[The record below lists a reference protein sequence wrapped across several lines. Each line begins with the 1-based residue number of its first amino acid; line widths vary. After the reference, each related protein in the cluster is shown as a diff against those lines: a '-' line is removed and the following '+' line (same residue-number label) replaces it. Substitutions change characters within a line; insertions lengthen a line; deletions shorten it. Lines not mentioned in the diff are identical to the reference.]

1 MKCDKHIAPQQQ
13 AKFVA
18 KKSTQPRCECDEPEP
33 TPIEL
38 PPAELPLIE
47 EVTTAPPSTYPAA
60 KKRKGQAAPI
70 MLSSVHPDFWVG
82 LKVRVQKSTNGRDEL
97 ETGIVMKS
105 GNGWV
110 QMKISSGAS
119 LAKRAYHLEL
129 LDPLPVVTPP
139 EPKASSKSK
148 ESKASSPPKD
158 ESIAE
163 VKLSVLSTS
172 SEQDTQIEAPKV
184 VPASPASSAGQSSSK
199 RTGRAKRKFLGDDD
213 SSVSHSEILPT
224 RTRPSSAYTDGEGS
238 ELSPLL
244 KSERHITQ
252 ERTIPTRP
260 PRRDP
265 TLRVFSSQEEYY
277 TRGTGVAA
285 TAVVQKPKQSIHGTR
300 ASTSNLSSKNNKK
313 LGNISYTSTPELKS
327 MNHSHASHTP
337 HITPLSAL
345 PPTAYDNTHPHP
357 TPTTDTGTT
366 TTGTGPPKIN
376 ALLCEIKHS
385 IVTKFVERHQEKIK
399 NRPDLGM
406 WYIKL
411 NNDLIDPIYEK
422 SIARRITDSVV
433 VCKYCM
439 HDKWPKSDF
448 CWNDQCPDSPIYN
461 PPITTDTSINQQSLS
476 NTTPATTTTTATNS
490 TTTGGMSILHPT
502 LSVDSDS
509 PRSQHSLPPLD
520 LPSSLDN
527 NTSTNTT
534 NNSNYNNNKLITS
547 SPRRKMSTSSKSNT
561 PRHSLTTT
569 SSAHTPSGGSLLSP
583 GRRQRAMSGIEN
595 NYGYIPAITTE
606 TLQYLTA
613 DYLPLNMCNPKKE
626 PVIEYILNI
635 PHVIIDG
642 DNARS
647 RDVYEDYIM
656 HPEAEKVLNL
666 NLTDNNESPT
676 YNTLTNDTENKP
688 KLSGKSTDYT
698 YNDDDIVLSYEDE
711 GQYNRRMSTS
721 SSSSSNT
728 VYDISNSNSSNN
740 NNIQVYM
747 DIADTNNDDEDE
759 LADEVGVNRG
769 DGRSHIHALS
779 VSP

>member
-33 TPIEL
+33 IPIEL

-47 EVTTAPPSTYPAA
+47 EVITAPPPTYPAA
-60 KKRKGQAAPI
+60 KKRKGQAAPV
-70 MLSSVHPDFWVG
+70 MLSSVHPDLWVG

-148 ESKASSPPKD
+148 ESKATSPPKD

-163 VKLSVLSTS
+163 VKLSALSTS
-172 SEQDTQIEAPKV
+172 SEQDTQIEAPRV
-184 VPASPASSAGQSSSK
+184 IPASPASSVGQSSSK

-244 KSERHITQ
+244 KSERHTTQ

-260 PRRDP
+260 PRRDS

-285 TAVVQKPKQSIHGTR
+285 TAVTQKPKQNIHGAR
-300 ASTSNLSSKNNKK
+300 ASTSNISSKNSKK
-313 LGNISYTSTPELKS
+313 LGNTSYTSTPELKS
-327 MNHSHASHTP
+327 INHSHISHTV
-337 HITPLSAL
+337 HITPLSSL
-345 PPTAYDNTHPHP
+345 PPTAYDTTHH
-357 TPTTDTGTT
+357 TTTTTDTGT
-366 TTGTGPPKIN
+366 GTGQPKIN

-422 SIARRITDSVV
+422 NIARRITDSVII
-433 VCKYCM
+433 CQYCM
-439 HDKWPKSDF
+439 RDKWPKSDF

-461 PPITTDTSINQQSLS
+461 PPITTDTSINQQSIS
-476 NTTPATTTTTATNS
+476 NSTTATTVTATS
-490 TTTGGMSILHPT
+490 TTGGGMSILHPT

-520 LPSSLDN
+520 LPSTLDN
-527 NTSTNTT
+527 NTYNNTPHT
-534 NNSNYNNNKLITS
+534 SNNNKLMS

-569 SSAHTPSGGSLLSP
+569 SSAHTPMGGGSLLSP

-595 NYGYIPAITTE
+595 NYGYIPAIATE

-613 DYLPLNMCNPKKE
+613 DYLPLNMCNPKKDS
-626 PVIEYILNI
+626 VVEYILNI

-642 DNARS
+642 SNTRS
-647 RDVYEDYIM
+647 RDVSVDYIM
-656 HPEAEKVLNL
+656 HPEAEKVINL

-698 YNDDDIVLSYEDE
+698 YNNDDDIVLSYEDE

-728 VYDISNSNSSNN
+728 VYDISNSNSN

-747 DIADTNNDDEDE
+747 DIADTNDEEEDDE

-769 DGRSHIHALS
+769 DGNSHIHALS

>member
-13 AKFVA
+13 AKFVV
-18 KKSTQPRCECDEPEP
+18 KKSTQSRCECDEPEP
-33 TPIEL
+33 IPIEL
-38 PPAELPLIE
+38 PPAELQLIE
-47 EVTTAPPSTYPAA
+47 EEIVTAPPPTYPAA

-70 MLSSVHPDFWVG
+70 MLSSVHPDLWVG

-139 EPKASSKSK
+139 EPKVSSKSK
-148 ESKASSPPKD
+148 ESKATSPPKD
-158 ESIAE
+158 ESITE

-172 SEQDTQIEAPKV
+172 SEQDTQIEAPRV
-184 VPASPASSAGQSSSK
+184 VPASPASSVGQSSSK

-213 SSVSHSEILPT
+213 SSVTHSEILPT

-244 KSERHITQ
+244 KTERHTIQ
-252 ERTIPTRP
+252 ERSIPTRP

-285 TAVVQKPKQSIHGTR
+285 TAVVQKPTSKQNIHSTR
-300 ASTSNLSSKNNKK
+300 ASTSNISSKNSKK
-313 LGNISYTSTPELKS
+313 LGNTSYTSTPELKS
-327 MNHSHASHTP
+327 INHS

-345 PPTAYDNTHPHP
+345 PPTAYDNTQP
-357 TPTTDTGTT
+357 TKDSG
-366 TTGTGPPKIN
+366 TGTGQPKIN

-422 SIARRITDSVV
+422 SIARRITDSVII
-433 VCKYCM
+433 CKYCM

-461 PPITTDTSINQQSLS
+461 PPITTDTSINQQSLL
-476 NTTPATTTTTATNS
+476 NTTPATTTTTATTS
-490 TTTGGMSILHPT
+490 TTTGGMNILQPSQ
-502 LSVDSDS
+502 SVDSDS

-527 NTSTNTT
+527 NTYNNTT
-534 NNSNYNNNKLITS
+534 NNSNNNKLMS

-561 PRHSLTTT
+561 PRHSLTTSS

-583 GRRQRAMSGIEN
+583 GRRQRSMSGIDN
-595 NYGYIPAITTE
+595 NYGYTPAITTE

-635 PHVIIDG
+635 PHVIIDTS
-642 DNARS
+642 NTRL

-656 HPEAEKVLNL
+656 HPEAEKVIT
-666 NLTDNNESPT
+666 LTDNDESPDT
-676 YNTLTNDTENKP
+676 ISTAYNTVTNQFENKP
-688 KLSGKSTDYT
+688 KLSGKLSGKSTDYT

-728 VYDISNSNSSNN
+728 VYDISNSN

-747 DIADTNNDDEDE
+747 DIGDTNGDDDDE
-759 LADEVGVNRG
+759 LADEVGMNRG
-769 DGRSHIHALS
+769 DGSSHIHALS